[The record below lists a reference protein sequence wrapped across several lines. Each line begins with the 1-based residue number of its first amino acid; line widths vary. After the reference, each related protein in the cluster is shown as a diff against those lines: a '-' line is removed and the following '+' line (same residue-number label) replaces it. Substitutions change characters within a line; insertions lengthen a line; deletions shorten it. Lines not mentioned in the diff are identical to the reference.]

1 MCAIWRKGLRRVWS
15 LPQNTH
21 SALLPP
27 LYGLLPLIDELDCRC
42 ATFINCCLYSDCEV
56 VSFAAHY
63 GVYYSR
69 MLSPIG
75 RNSLF
80 CCSRFN
86 VSVFDIACINKSFV
100 WARRRSH
107 LTAPCLSTV
116 SLLLELLFVKLGYFS
131 VPCSS
136 QDEVSYAIHVFMY

>member
-1 MCAIWRKGLRRVWS
+1 MIIWPNHNFECKFATSSNSKYIGSTCTVI
-15 LPQNTH
+15 
-21 SALLPP
+21 SASH
-27 LYGLLPLIDELDCRC
+27 C
-42 ATFINCCLYSDCEV
+42 ATFINWCLYSNCEI
-56 VSFAAHY
+56 VSFAARH

-86 VSVFDIACINKSFV
+86 VSLSDIACINKSFL
-100 WARRRSH
+100 WARRRSL

-116 SLLLELLFVKLGYFS
+116 SLLLELLFVKLGFFLFRVCLRTKLS
-131 VPCSS
+131 
-136 QDEVSYAIHVFMY
+136 